1 MNGVAIVNKLLYI
14 SFLLIMA
21 GGNVSASFQDDLLS
35 SAIQEGR
42 LRTAL
47 SITDRRLSGEDRMTA
62 DQKAYYYINR
72 CEAFR
77 RLGNQ
82 SQAKQQVVKLLRLL
96 PLVRDSFI
104 ISLTRLEI
112 ANYYMAENEFEKSM
126 EYINQLMDYVDRTRH
141 PVLLL
146 KMHRVLGSIL
156 SMSSKPQEALPHFLQ
171 AYAVS
176 KQRRYSPDILSD
188 ELNLSITYLSLMR
201 VDSALIHLT
210 SAKHLS
216 ENSVDTVS
224 VILNHAIWAAY
235 YQLQQQ
241 LPECRQSIEKSIALA
256 AEIEHFVMLSNAY
269 SMLSSL
275 EISLGNYARAIEL
288 GKQALDWI
296 EDENLPIYRATIDS
310 LLYEAYKGTGDYS
323 LAMKHFESF
332 YRTLADVRNQT
343 HMEAIQAQ
351 REAFL
356 VREKNLL
363 IRNQQLQLAMSRRKQ
378 RLMVVVIIFMAFLIG
393 LSWLISW
400 LRRNYQQKLFQ
411 KEKMMDNLLQAEKSR
426 QSYAVAT
433 QIDSV
438 ALADTENATADE
450 SLEVFSEDRKDLY
463 DEMLRVIETQKLY
476 LNPDF
481 NQKLLVTML
490 GTNRRYLYQAIS
502 QHAED
507 NFAQIINRYRLN
519 EAKRLIEDSIDAGD
533 SAFRDDLY
541 LAAGFNSPSSCYR
554 AFKYF
559 TGLTP
564 REYHLACRQ
573 EYLRNK
579 QP

>member
-1 MNGVAIVNKLLYI
+1 MLIVLILLCKANWAGTQAQD
-14 SFLLIMA
+14 SLIASAMA
-21 GGNVSASFQDDLLS
+21 
-35 SAIQEGR
+35 EGR
-42 LRTAL
+42 LRTAIALADKQL
-47 SITDRRLSGEDRMTA
+47 SAGKGQQSA
-62 DQKAYYYINR
+62 DQKISYYTQL
-72 CEAFR
+72 CEAYR
-77 RLGNQ
+77 RLGDQ
-82 SQAKQQVVKLLRLL
+82 HQAALYVKKLASLL
-96 PLVRDSFI
+96 PQARDSVV
-104 ISLTRLEI
+104 LCLAKLEM
-112 ANYYMAENEFEKSM
+112 ASYYMVENEFDRSM
-126 EYINQLMDYVDRTRH
+126 AYIDQITGYIERTNH
-141 PVLLL
+141 SYMLAKV
-146 KMHRVLGSIL
+146 HRVLGGIL
-156 SMSSKPQEALPHFLQ
+156 TMSSQPKEALPHFLQ
-171 AYAVS
+171 AYALS
-176 KQRRYSPDILSD
+176 KQDTHAAILLQD
-188 ELNLSITYLSLMR
+188 ELNLSITHLSLAQI
-201 VDSALIHLT
+201 DSALLHLT
-210 SAKHLS
+210 NARELSKNSA
-216 ENSVDTVS
+216 DTVAI
-224 VILNHAIWAAY
+224 ILNHAVWAAY

-256 AEIEHFVMLSNAY
+256 AETEHFVMLSNAY

-356 VREKNLL
+356 IREKNLL
-363 IRNQQLQLAMSRRKQ
+363 IRNQQLELAMSRRKQ
-378 RLMVVVIIFMAFLIG
+378 RLMVMVIVFMASLIG
-393 LSWLISW
+393 LSLLISS
-400 LRRNYQQKLFQ
+400 LRRNYLQKLFQ
-411 KEKMMDNLLQAEKSR
+411 KEKMMDSLLQAEKSR
-426 QSYAVAT
+426 QIHVTDA
-433 QIDSV
+433 QIGSV
-438 ALADTENATADE
+438 APADNENVTAYE

-463 DEMLRVIETQKLY
+463 DQMLRVIESQKLY

-564 REYHLACRQ
+564 REYHLACKQ
-573 EYLRNK
+573 ERLRNRDHG
-579 QP
+579 

>member
-1 MNGVAIVNKLLYI
+1 MTKLL
-14 SFLLIMA
+14 S
-21 GGNVSASFQDDLLS
+21 
-35 SAIQEGR
+35 
-42 LRTAL
+42 
-47 SITDRRLSGEDRMTA
+47 
-62 DQKAYYYINR
+62 
-72 CEAFR
+72 
-77 RLGNQ
+77 
-82 SQAKQQVVKLLRLL
+82 LL
-96 PLVRDSFI
+96 PHERDSFL
-104 ISLTRLEI
+104 ISLAKLEI
-112 ANYYMAENEFEKSM
+112 ASYYMVENEFDKSM
-126 EYINQLMDYVDRTRH
+126 EYINQLMDYIERTEH
-141 PVLLL
+141 PVLLT
-146 KMHRVLGSIL
+146 KMHRVLGGIL
-156 SMSSKPQEALPHFLQ
+156 CMSSKPKEALPHFLQ
-171 AYAVS
+171 AQAIS
-176 KQRRYSPDILSD
+176 EKRRQFSDLFLD
-188 ELNLSITYLSLMR
+188 ELNLSITYLSLMEI
-201 VDSALIHLT
+201 DSALIHLT

-275 EISLGNYARAIEL
+275 EISLGNYARAIDL

-378 RLMVVVIIFMAFLIG
+378 RLMVVIIIFMASLIG

-438 ALADTENATADE
+438 ALADNENATADE

-519 EAKRLIEDSIDAGD
+519 EAKRLIEDSIDTGD

-564 REYHLACRQ
+564 REYHLACKQ
-573 EYLRNK
+573 EHLRKKDGN
-579 QP
+579 QDIYR